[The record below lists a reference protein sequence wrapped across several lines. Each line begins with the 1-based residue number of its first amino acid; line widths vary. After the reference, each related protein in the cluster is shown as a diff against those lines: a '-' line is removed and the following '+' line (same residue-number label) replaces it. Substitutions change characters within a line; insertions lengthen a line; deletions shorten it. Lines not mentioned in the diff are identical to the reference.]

1 MMEFLTKAAEN
12 WEVIVVGLGVAVA
25 SADKLAIVIISTMK
39 NVRDAWYTAFPKKYI
54 VTLP

>member
-39 NVRDAWYTAFPKKYI
+39 NVRDAWYTAFPKQYVVK
-54 VTLP
+54 